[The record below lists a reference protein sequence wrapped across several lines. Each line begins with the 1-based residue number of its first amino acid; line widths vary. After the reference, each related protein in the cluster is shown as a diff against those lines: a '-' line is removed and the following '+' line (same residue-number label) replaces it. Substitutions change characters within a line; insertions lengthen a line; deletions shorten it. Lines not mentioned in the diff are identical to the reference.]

1 MLHDE
6 AAHEVDLI
14 EDSVLPVL
22 RFGRPP
28 VPFEIQQDH
37 AVRRTQLGLDV
48 APGVETGPEAVEE
61 KDRLAFSESYVM
73 ELNRLWWLS
82 ELRPPRRAGS
92 EKPEE
97 ARRQRPDPRSSRVP
111 RRNRG
116 QEKPYSLSFR

>member
-1 MLHDE
+1 
-6 AAHEVDLI
+6 
-14 EDSVLPVL
+14 
-22 RFGRPP
+22 

-48 APGVETGPEAVEE
+48 APGVEAGAEAVEE

-73 ELNRLWWLS
+73 ELNRLGWLRS
-82 ELRPPRRAGS
+82 ESRPPRRAGS
-92 EKPEE
+92 EKSEE
-97 ARRQRPDPRSSRVP
+97 ARRQRPDPRSCRVP